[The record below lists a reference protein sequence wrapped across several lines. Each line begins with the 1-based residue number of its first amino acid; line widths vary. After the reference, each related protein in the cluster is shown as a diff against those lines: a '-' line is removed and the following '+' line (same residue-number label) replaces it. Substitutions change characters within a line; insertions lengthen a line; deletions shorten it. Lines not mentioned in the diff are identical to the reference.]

1 MATIIRVGGV
11 PVSDYE
17 PTKITSLSHDSGT
30 YNYTL
35 TAPSDGT
42 YVMMVGFSAYA
53 GGGGVTL
60 GEGVTEIMRYS
71 WKSKYDSNGGI
82 TVIAKMTAGQ
92 TATLVTAG
100 QNRDGGNTVVCYEI
114 WRLSD

>member
-17 PTKITSLSHDSGT
+17 ATKITSLSHETGT

-42 YVMMVGFSAYA
+42 YIMMVGFSAYA
-53 GGGGVTL
+53 SSGSITL
-60 GEGVTEIMRYS
+60 GEGVTKIMGYS
-71 WKSKYDSNGGI
+71 WNSKYGSNGGSI
-82 TVIAKMTAGQ
+82 VIAKMTAGQ
-92 TATLVTAG
+92 TAKLSVYG
-100 QNRDGGNTVVCYEI
+100 QNRDDGNTVVCYEV
-114 WRLSD
+114 WKLSD